1 MKRIRLLVR
10 ACWMFFANLSMQKK
24 LVVIFIFLISL
35 PITYVSY
42 ASYRANSSVVLA
54 SATTSAGQLTDNAM
68 DKVDRYIADLKRYT
82 MLPLYNKDVQKY
94 LDQQGT
100 DWDKSSAVNMFLMYL
115 TNTKEEISAVYMMD
129 HYGSIFYYNKPG
141 LNELYPHERVAEWR
155 QRTREAGVAPV
166 LTGTQS
172 IRVNGT
178 AQRQVFTVM
187 RSIQSVST
195 LQDIG
200 IIAIDV
206 DIGLFE
212 EIITPLNEVTHGDA
226 LILDERGRVV
236 YNKNL
241 GQLGKDLAGSPLLTQ
256 ATGTKGSFR
265 LEIEGKPYMAVYTVS
280 SHTGWKTIVYIPL
293 EELLAPMKQSRNTM
307 LIMALSIIGFALLVA
322 IFISYAL
329 TKPLKRTV
337 QLMKQVQR
345 GKLDVFVNVKYND
358 EIGMLGSHFN
368 RMIGRIRDLLQEVY
382 ETEKSKQK
390 ADMLALQNQINP
402 HFIYNTLESIRM
414 LAELNDDDQVAELTY
429 LLGQLLRYSIT
440 RSDEIVTVRRELE
453 HVENYLK
460 LLQIR
465 FPGKIGYRFIV
476 PEACMHLPLIKL
488 VFQPVVENAMFHG
501 LEKQEEPGTITIR
514 GWFENSDVL
523 FSVQDNGVGMS
534 AERLA
539 SLNES
544 LSDGKIDKFGIGL
557 RNVNER
563 LRLYYGESSSLAVDS
578 RPGEGTTVTLRIAGL
593 LGNGPTQ
600 PLELMSPR
608 GQE

>member
-1 MKRIRLLVR
+1 M
-10 ACWMFFANLSMQKK
+10 
-24 LVVIFIFLISL
+24 VIFIFLISL

-42 ASYRANSSVVLA
+42 ASYRANSSVVLT

-82 MLPLYNKDVQKY
+82 ILPLYNKDVQKY
-94 LDQQGT
+94 LDQKGT

-115 TNTKEEISAVYMMD
+115 TNTKEEISAVYMTD
-129 HYGSIFYYNKPG
+129 HYDSIFYYNKPG
-141 LNELYPHERVAEWR
+141 LDQLYPQERLAEWR
-155 QRTREAGVAPV
+155 ERTREAGLAPA
-166 LTGTQS
+166 LTGTRS
-172 IRVNGT
+172 IRVNGS
-178 AQRQVFTVM
+178 AHRQVFTVM

-206 DIGLFE
+206 DISLFK
-212 EIITPLNEVTHGDA
+212 EIITPLNDVTHGNA
-226 LILDERGRVV
+226 LIVDERGRVV
-236 YNKNL
+236 YNENQ
-241 GQLGKDLAGSPLLTQ
+241 GELGKDLTGSPLLAQ

-280 SHTGWKTIVYIPL
+280 GQTGWKTIVSIPL

-322 IFISYAL
+322 IIISYAL

-440 RSDEIVTVRRELE
+440 RSDEIVTVHQELE

-465 FPGKIGYRFIV
+465 FPGKISYRFSV
-476 PEACMHLPLIKL
+476 PEAYMYLPLIKL

-501 LEKQEEPGTITIR
+501 LEKQEEAGTITIR
-514 GWFENSDVL
+514 GWAQNEDVL
-523 FSVQDNGVGMS
+523 FSVQDDGVGMS
-534 AERLA
+534 EERLA

-563 LRLYYGESSSLAVDS
+563 LRLYYGESSSMIVDS

-593 LGNGPTQ
+593 LGNGPTTT
-600 PLELMSPR
+600 LELTSPWA
-608 GQE
+608 QE